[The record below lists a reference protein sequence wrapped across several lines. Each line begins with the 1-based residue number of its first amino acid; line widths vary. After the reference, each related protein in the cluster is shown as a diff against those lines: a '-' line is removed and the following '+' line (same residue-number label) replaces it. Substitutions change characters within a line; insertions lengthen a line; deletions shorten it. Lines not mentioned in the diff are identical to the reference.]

1 MGDTTRRK
9 SRRRSS
15 RGSSSVHL
23 FLETGKALKVTQTDY
38 GFFVS
43 VDRSVVEEF
52 KFGENRIVSVGPI
65 EAQRVSGWQGSA
77 YIVETLDEEGAVLR
91 EEWRLDDSGN
101 VLLRDISI
109 VERNKETLSFRQ
121 EFDRR

>member
-1 MGDTTRRK
+1 
-9 SRRRSS
+9 
-15 RGSSSVHL
+15 
-23 FLETGKALKVTQTDY
+23 
-38 GFFVS
+38 
-43 VDRSVVEEF
+43 
-52 KFGENRIVSVGPI
+52 VGPI

>member
-1 MGDTTRRK
+1 MGDTTRPK

-15 RGSSSVHL
+15 RRSSSVHL
-23 FLETGKALKVTQTDY
+23 FLETGKALKVTQTDH

-43 VDRSVVEEF
+43 VDRSVVVEF

-109 VERNKETLSFRQ
+109 VERNKETLKLRQ